1 MEQDCITEFEVEKI
15 TKRLLS
21 EERRRPFGH
30 SIKSGVRFD
39 LNLDTND
46 YYSNH

>member
-1 MEQDCITEFEVEKI
+1 MEQDCITELEVEII
-15 TKRLLS
+15 TKRILS
-21 EERRRPFGH
+21 EERRRPFGN

-46 YYSNH
+46 YYPNR